1 MILNGTLFK
10 VSDQSGA
17 FTAACIRVLGKVKKR
32 LGKIGD
38 LVLVSI
44 KRIDRKKKKKRYKK
58 GMLRL
63 GVIVRT
69 KQKYKRALGV
79 FLSYDENAIIMVN
92 RKKCPVTRKLR
103 GPIPFEVCLK
113 YRYIAT
119 VAKGSVI

>member
-1 MILNGTLFK
+1 MILNGTLLK
-10 VSDQSGA
+10 VSDRSGA

-44 KRIDRKKKKKRYKK
+44 KRIDRKNKRYKK

-63 GVIVRT
+63 GVIIRT
-69 KQKYKRALGV
+69 KQKYRRTLGV
-79 FLSYDENAIIMVN
+79 FLNYDENAIIMVN
-92 RKKCPVTRKLR
+92 RKKSPVTRKLK

-119 VAKGSVI
+119 VAKGSII